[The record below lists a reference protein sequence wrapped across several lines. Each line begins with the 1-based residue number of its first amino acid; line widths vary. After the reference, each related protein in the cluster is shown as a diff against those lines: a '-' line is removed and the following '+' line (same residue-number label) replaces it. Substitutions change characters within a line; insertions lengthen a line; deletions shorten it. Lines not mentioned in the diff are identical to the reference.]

1 MLLDYLR
8 RIPDLRRAQGQRY
21 KLADILLVSILAILS
36 GADSYRDI
44 VRFSKG
50 HLQKLRGLLGL
61 TWKRAP
67 SKSRL
72 REIFCGIDK
81 PGLEKVFRGY
91 SQDLSDMALVEEK
104 PEFSNDYSIDGKS
117 LRGSFNH
124 LKSNGMLQLLSIF
137 CMSNKLILGHVEISE
152 KTNEIPTAQAL
163 IKELG
168 LPEGSIYTLDAMH
181 CQKKHLRRCL
191 KQGAS

>member
-1 MLLDYLR
+1 MLLDYLK

-21 KLADILLVSILAILS
+21 KLADILLISILAILS

-50 HLQKLRGLLGL
+50 HLQKLKKLLGL
-61 TWKRAP
+61 NWKRAP

-72 REIFCGIDK
+72 REIFCGLDK
-81 PGLEKVFRGY
+81 PGLEEVFRGY
-91 SQDLSDMALVEEK
+91 SRDLSDMAVSDVTDELSK
-104 PEFSNDYSIDGKS
+104 GYSIDGKS
-117 LRGSFNH
+117 LRGSFDH
-124 LKSNGMLQLLSIF
+124 LKGNGILQLLNIF

-191 KQGAS
+191 KQGGS